1 MGDCI
6 SWCNPV
12 FKRVEALPDLD
23 YATRNHAYI
32 MPDNKA
38 YILNESG
45 DGFTELTS
53 TATTGGTSYDDKPLV
68 ARVEKLEA
76 KEDRDTVYD
85 DTELK
90 KRVSALETKE
100 DSDKQTLTLNGTTLS
115 ISNGNS
121 VEIPKGTTYKAGNG
135 ITITEDGT
143 INNSVVDTNTKYR
156 LVATSNNI
164 GDKLKTL
171 TQLGVKEFNSLLSTN
186 AIQVTLPTPKYTFG
200 DKELYIQ
207 FPKISTK
214 MYKGQGSNVQTRE
227 FILTHFT
234 IPINQAEVLGIA
246 RVGRYTFPEAF
257 GNIHVMYD
265 LSTNGVLN
273 LSFYFEFYKFD
284 LDNNRIITEE
294 PTLTVP
300 ASLDNLTTGLMFGAN
315 FQDEYTIEVTLEE
328 PKVALSELVYSLK
341 EVTE

>member
-38 YILNESG
+38 YILNENG

-68 ARVEKLEA
+68 ARVEKLEN
-76 KEDRDTVYD
+76 
-85 DTELK
+85 
-90 KRVSALETKE
+90 KE

-121 VEIPKGTTYKAGNG
+121 VELPKGTTYKAGNG

-214 MYKGQGSNVQTRE
+214 MYKGKGSNVQTRE

-328 PKVALSELVYSLK
+328 PKVALAELVYSLK

>member
-38 YILNESG
+38 YILNENG

-76 KEDRDTVYD
+76 KEDKDTVYN

-90 KRVSALETKE
+90 NRVSALEAKE

-121 VEIPKGTTYKAGNG
+121 VEIPKGVTYKAGNG

-143 INNSVVDTNTKYR
+143 INNTIVDTNTKYSLKYNETGTPTELDFSSLNPQAIDYPLAPNTIKVTGINYQDIKSASE
-156 LVATSNNI
+156 LVVN
-164 GDKLKTL
+164 
-171 TQLGVKEFNSLLSTN
+171 
-186 AIQVTLPTPKYTFG
+186 
-200 DKELYIQ
+200 
-207 FPKISTK
+207 FPKIVYTVSGSGFAKSEKTNLNVELVIPVNLIDDTTL
-214 MYKGQGSNVQTRE
+214 KGYGT
-227 FILTHFT
+227 LTT
-234 IPINQAEVLGIA
+234 P
-246 RVGRYTFPEAF
+246 Y
-257 GNIHVMYD
+257 GNINISFEVR
-265 LSTNGVLN
+265 NGEESYFAF
-273 LSFYFEFYKFD
+273 SFGFYK
-284 LDNNRIITEE
+284 LDIKDSLNVLPE
-294 PTLTVP
+294 PLLNVP
-300 ASLDNLTTGLMFGAN
+300 MSIDNLTKGTLFGAN
-315 FQDEYTIEVTLEE
+315 FADEFINEVKVSVPTIIINQLYFTLVEVNN
-328 PKVALSELVYSLK
+328 
-341 EVTE
+341 

>member
-38 YILNESG
+38 YILNENG

-76 KEDRDTVYD
+76 KED
-85 DTELK
+85 K
-90 KRVSALETKE
+90 
-100 DSDKQTLTLNGTTLS
+100 DKQTLTLNGTTLS

-121 VEIPKGTTYKAGNG
+121 VELPKGTTYKAGNG

-156 LVATSNNI
+156 LIATSNNI

-214 MYKGQGSNVQTRE
+214 MYKAQGSNEQTRE
-227 FILTHFT
+227 FILTYFT

-315 FQDEYTIEVTLEE
+315 FQDEYTIEVTMEE
-328 PKVALSELVYSLK
+328 PKVALAELVYSLK

>member
-76 KEDRDTVYD
+76 KED
-85 DTELK
+85 K
-90 KRVSALETKE
+90 
-100 DSDKQTLTLNGTTLS
+100 DKQTLTLNGTTLS

-121 VEIPKGTTYKAGNG
+121 VELPKGTTYKAGNG

-214 MYKGQGSNVQTRE
+214 MYKGQGSNEQTRE
-227 FILTHFT
+227 FIMTYFT

-328 PKVALSELVYSLK
+328 PKVALAELVYSLK

>member
-38 YILNESG
+38 YILNENG

-53 TATTGGTSYDDKPLV
+53 TATTGGTSYDDKPLI
-68 ARVEKLEA
+68 ARVEKLEN
-76 KEDRDTVYD
+76 
-85 DTELK
+85 
-90 KRVSALETKE
+90 KE

-121 VEIPKGTTYKAGNG
+121 VELPKGTTYKAGNG

-214 MYKGQGSNVQTRE
+214 MYKGQGSNEQSRE
-227 FILTHFT
+227 FIMTYFT

-328 PKVALSELVYSLK
+328 PKVALAELVYSLK

>member
-53 TATTGGTSYDDKPLV
+53 TATTGGASYDDKPLI

-76 KEDRDTVYD
+76 KED
-85 DTELK
+85 K
-90 KRVSALETKE
+90 
-100 DSDKQTLTLNGTTLS
+100 DKQTLTLNGTTLS

-121 VEIPKGTTYKAGNG
+121 VELPKGTTYKAGNG

-156 LVATSNNI
+156 LIATSNNI

-227 FILTHFT
+227 FIMTYFT

-315 FQDEYTIEVTLEE
+315 FRDEYTIEVTMEE
-328 PKVALSELVYSLK
+328 PKVALAELVYSLK

>member
-38 YILNESG
+38 YILNENG

-68 ARVEKLEA
+68 ARVEKLEN
-76 KEDRDTVYD
+76 
-85 DTELK
+85 
-90 KRVSALETKE
+90 KE
-100 DSDKQTLTLNGTTLS
+100 DSDKQTLTLNGTTLI

-121 VEIPKGTTYKAGNG
+121 VELPKATTYKAGNG

-171 TQLGVKEFNSLLSTN
+171 TQLGAKEFNSLLSTN

-214 MYKGQGSNVQTRE
+214 MYKAQGSNEQTRE

-328 PKVALSELVYSLK
+328 PKVALAELVYSLK

>member
-76 KEDRDTVYD
+76 KED
-85 DTELK
+85 K
-90 KRVSALETKE
+90 
-100 DSDKQTLTLNGTTLS
+100 DKQTLTLNGTTLS

-121 VEIPKGTTYKAGNG
+121 VELPKGTTYKAGNG

-214 MYKGQGSNVQTRE
+214 MYKGQDSNVQTRD

-328 PKVALSELVYSLK
+328 PKVALAELVYSLK

>member
-38 YILNESG
+38 YILNENG

-76 KEDRDTVYD
+76 KED
-85 DTELK
+85 K
-90 KRVSALETKE
+90 
-100 DSDKQTLTLNGTTLS
+100 DKQTLTLNGTTLS

-121 VEIPKGTTYKAGNG
+121 VEIPKVTTYKAGNG

-214 MYKGQGSNVQTRE
+214 MYKGQGSNEQTRE
-227 FILTHFT
+227 FVMTYFT

-328 PKVALSELVYSLK
+328 PKVALAELVYSLK

>member
-12 FKRVEALPDLD
+12 FKRVDALPDLD

-76 KEDRDTVYD
+76 KED
-85 DTELK
+85 K
-90 KRVSALETKE
+90 
-100 DSDKQTLTLNGTTLS
+100 DKQTLTLNGTTLS

-121 VEIPKGTTYKAGNG
+121 VELPKGTTYKAGNG

-214 MYKGQGSNVQTRE
+214 MYKGQGSNEQTRE
-227 FILTHFT
+227 FVMTYFT

-328 PKVALSELVYSLK
+328 PKVALAELVYSLK

>member
-38 YILNESG
+38 YILDESG

-76 KEDRDTVYD
+76 KED
-85 DTELK
+85 K
-90 KRVSALETKE
+90 
-100 DSDKQTLTLNGTTLS
+100 DKQTLTLNGTTLS

-121 VEIPKGTTYKAGNG
+121 VELPKGTTYKAGNG

-227 FILTHFT
+227 FIMTHFT

-284 LDNNRIITEE
+284 LDSNRIITEE

-315 FQDEYTIEVTLEE
+315 FQDEYTIELTLEE
-328 PKVALSELVYSLK
+328 PKVALAELVYSLK

>member
-38 YILNESG
+38 YILNENG

-68 ARVEKLEA
+68 ARVEKLEN
-76 KEDRDTVYD
+76 
-85 DTELK
+85 
-90 KRVSALETKE
+90 KE

-121 VEIPKGTTYKAGNG
+121 VELPKGTTYKAGNG

-156 LVATSNNI
+156 LIATSNNI

-214 MYKGQGSNVQTRE
+214 MYKGQGSNEQTRE
-227 FILTHFT
+227 FLMTYFT

-294 PTLTVP
+294 PTLNVP

-328 PKVALSELVYSLK
+328 PKVALAELVYSLK

>member
-38 YILNESG
+38 YILNENG

-68 ARVEKLEA
+68 ARVEKLEN
-76 KEDRDTVYD
+76 
-85 DTELK
+85 
-90 KRVSALETKE
+90 KE

-121 VEIPKGTTYKAGNG
+121 VELPKGTTYKAGNG

-156 LVATSNNI
+156 LIATSNNI

-328 PKVALSELVYSLK
+328 PKVALAELVYSLK

>member
-1 MGDCI
+1 M
-6 SWCNPV
+6 
-12 FKRVEALPDLD
+12 PDLD

-38 YILNESG
+38 YILNENG

-76 KEDRDTVYD
+76 KED
-85 DTELK
+85 K
-90 KRVSALETKE
+90 
-100 DSDKQTLTLNGTTLS
+100 DKQTLTLNGTTLS

-121 VEIPKGTTYKAGNG
+121 VELPKGTTYKAGNG

-156 LVATSNNI
+156 LIATSNNI

-214 MYKGQGSNVQTRE
+214 MYKAQGSNEQTRE
-227 FILTHFT
+227 FILTYFT

-315 FQDEYTIEVTLEE
+315 FQDEYTIEVTMEE
-328 PKVALSELVYSLK
+328 PKVALAELVYSLK

>member
-76 KEDRDTVYD
+76 KED
-85 DTELK
+85 K
-90 KRVSALETKE
+90 
-100 DSDKQTLTLNGTTLS
+100 DKQTLTLNGTTLS

-121 VEIPKGTTYKAGNG
+121 VELPNGTTYKAGNG

-214 MYKGQGSNVQTRE
+214 MYKGQGSNEQTRE
-227 FILTHFT
+227 FIMTYFT

-328 PKVALSELVYSLK
+328 PKVALAELVYSLK

>member
-38 YILNESG
+38 YILNENG

-76 KEDRDTVYD
+76 
-85 DTELK
+85 
-90 KRVSALETKE
+90 KE

-171 TQLGVKEFNSLLSTN
+171 TQLGVKEFNSLLTTN
-186 AIQVTLPTPKYTFG
+186 AIQVTLPTPQYIFG
-200 DKELYIQ
+200 LKELYIR
-207 FPKISTK
+207 FPKITTK
-214 MYKGQGSNVQTRE
+214 MYKGQGSNEQSQEYIRTY
-227 FILTHFT
+227 FT
-234 IPINQAEVLGIA
+234 IPINQAEIQGIA

-284 LDNNRIITEE
+284 LENNSIITEE

-300 ASLDNLTTGLMFGAN
+300 ASLNNLTKGLMFGAN

-328 PKVALSELVYSLK
+328 PEVALTELVYSLR
-341 EVTE
+341 EVNN

>member
-38 YILNESG
+38 YILNENG

-76 KEDRDTVYD
+76 KED
-85 DTELK
+85 
-90 KRVSALETKE
+90 
-100 DSDKQTLTLNGTTLS
+100 SDKQTLAINGTTLS

-121 VEIPKGTTYKAGNG
+121 VEIPKGVTYKAGNG

-171 TQLGVKEFNSLLSTN
+171 TQLGVKEFNSLLTTN

-200 DKELYIQ
+200 DKELYIR
-207 FPKISTK
+207 FPKIVTK
-214 MYKGQGSNVQTRE
+214 MYKTPGNNEQSQEYIR
-227 FILTHFT
+227 THFT

-284 LDNNRIITEE
+284 LDNDRIITEE

-315 FQDEYTIEVTLEE
+315 FQDEYTIEVTMEE
-328 PKVALSELVYSLK
+328 PEVALAELVYSLK

>member
-38 YILNESG
+38 YILNENG

-76 KEDRDTVYD
+76 KED
-85 DTELK
+85 K
-90 KRVSALETKE
+90 
-100 DSDKQTLTLNGTTLS
+100 DKQTLTLNGTTLS

-143 INNSVVDTNTKYR
+143 INNSVVDTNTKYMLKYNVTGTPTELDFSSLNPQPSDYPLAPNTIKVTGINYQNIR
-156 LVATSNNI
+156 SASELVVN
-164 GDKLKTL
+164 
-171 TQLGVKEFNSLLSTN
+171 
-186 AIQVTLPTPKYTFG
+186 
-200 DKELYIQ
+200 
-207 FPKISTK
+207 FPKITYTVSGSGYAKSDKTNLNVELVIPVNIVDDTTL
-214 MYKGQGSNVQTRE
+214 KGYGT
-227 FILTHFT
+227 LTT
-234 IPINQAEVLGIA
+234 P
-246 RVGRYTFPEAF
+246 Y
-257 GNIHVMYD
+257 GNI
-265 LSTNGVLN
+265 NI
-273 LSFYFEFYKFD
+273 SFEVRDGEESYFSFSFDFYK
-284 LDNNRIITEE
+284 LDIKDSLNVLSE
-294 PTLTVP
+294 PILRVP
-300 ASLDNLTTGLMFGAN
+300 MSIDNLTKGTVFGAN
-315 FQDEYTIEVTLEE
+315 FADEFINEVKVSVPTILVNQLYITLLEVNN
-328 PKVALSELVYSLK
+328 
-341 EVTE
+341 

>member
-38 YILNESG
+38 YILNENG

-76 KEDRDTVYD
+76 KED
-85 DTELK
+85 K
-90 KRVSALETKE
+90 
-100 DSDKQTLTLNGTTLS
+100 DKQTLTLNGTTLS

-164 GDKLKTL
+164 GDKLKPL
-171 TQLGVKEFNSLLSTN
+171 TQLGVKEFNSLITTN
-186 AIQVTLPTPKYTFG
+186 AIQVTLPTPKYTYG
-200 DKELYIQ
+200 DKELYIR
-207 FPKISTK
+207 FPKIVTK
-214 MYKGQGSNVQTRE
+214 MYKGQGSNTQIQEYNRTY
-227 FILTHFT
+227 FT
-234 IPINQAEVLGIA
+234 IPINQAEALGIA

-265 LSTNGVLN
+265 LSTTGVLN
-273 LSFYFEFYKFD
+273 MSFYFEFYKFD

-300 ASLDNLTTGLMFGAN
+300 ASLNNLTTGLMFGAN

-328 PKVALSELVYSLK
+328 PEVALAELVYALR
-341 EVTE
+341 EVTN

>member
-38 YILNESG
+38 YILNENG

-76 KEDRDTVYD
+76 KED
-85 DTELK
+85 K
-90 KRVSALETKE
+90 
-100 DSDKQTLTLNGTTLS
+100 DKQTLTLNGTTLS

-143 INNSVVDTNTKYR
+143 INNSVVDTNTKYK
-156 LVATSNNI
+156 LIASINGISN
-164 GDKLKTL
+164 KLKTL
-171 TQLGVKEFNSLLSTN
+171 TQLGVKEFNSLLTTN
-186 AIQVTLPTPKYTFG
+186 AIQVTLPTPQYTFG
-200 DKELYIQ
+200 DKELYIR
-207 FPKISTK
+207 FPKITTK
-214 MYKGQGSNVQTRE
+214 MYKGQGSSTQTQE
-227 FILTHFT
+227 YILTYFT

-284 LDNNRIITEE
+284 LDNNSIITEE

-315 FQDEYTIEVTLEE
+315 FQDEYTIEVTMEE
-328 PKVALSELVYSLK
+328 PEVALAELVYSLK

>member
-32 MPDNKA
+32 MSDNKA
-38 YILNESG
+38 YILNENG

-76 KEDRDTVYD
+76 KED
-85 DTELK
+85 
-90 KRVSALETKE
+90 
-100 DSDKQTLTLNGTTLS
+100 SDKQTLTLNGTTLS

-121 VEIPKGTTYKAGNG
+121 VEIPKGVTYKAGNG

-156 LVATSNNI
+156 LVASSNSI
-164 GDKLKTL
+164 SDKIKTL
-171 TQLGVKEFNSLLSTN
+171 TQLGVKEFNSLLTTN
-186 AIQVTLPTPKYTFG
+186 GIQVTLPTPKYIYG
-200 DKELYIQ
+200 DKELYII
-207 FPKISTK
+207 FPKITTK
-214 MYKGQGSNVQTRE
+214 LYKTPGNNEQSKEYIGTYIS
-227 FILTHFT
+227 
-234 IPINQAEVLGIA
+234 IPINEAEA
-246 RVGRYTFPEAF
+246 SPTNRVGRYTFPEEF
-257 GNIHVMYD
+257 GNIHIMYD

-284 LDNNRIITEE
+284 LDNNKIITEE

-300 ASLDNLTTGLMFGAN
+300 ASLNNLTKGLMFGAN

-328 PKVALSELVYSLK
+328 PKVALAELVYKLS
-341 EVTE
+341 EVTS

>member
-38 YILNESG
+38 YILNENG

-53 TATTGGTSYDDKPLV
+53 TATTEGTSYDDKPLV

-76 KEDRDTVYD
+76 KED
-85 DTELK
+85 
-90 KRVSALETKE
+90 
-100 DSDKQTLTLNGTTLS
+100 SDKQTLTLSGTTLS

-156 LVATSNNI
+156 LIATSNNI

-300 ASLDNLTTGLMFGAN
+300 ASLDNLTTGLVFGAN

-328 PKVALSELVYSLK
+328 PKVALAELVYSLK

>member
-32 MPDNKA
+32 MPDNKV
-38 YILNESG
+38 YILNDNG
-45 DGFTELTS
+45 DGFTELTT

-76 KEDRDTVYD
+76 KED
-85 DTELK
+85 K
-90 KRVSALETKE
+90 
-100 DSDKQTLTLNGTTLS
+100 DKQTLTLNGTTLS

-171 TQLGVKEFNSLLSTN
+171 TQLGAKEFNSLLSTN

-207 FPKISTK
+207 FPRISTK
-214 MYKGQGSNVQTRE
+214 MYKTPGSNEQTRE

-246 RVGRYTFPEAF
+246 RVGRYTFSEAF

-328 PKVALSELVYSLK
+328 PKVALAELVYSLK
-341 EVTE
+341 EVTD

>member
-38 YILNESG
+38 YILNENG

-76 KEDRDTVYD
+76 KED
-85 DTELK
+85 K
-90 KRVSALETKE
+90 
-100 DSDKQTLTLNGTTLS
+100 DKQTLTLNGTTLS

-143 INNSVVDTNTKYR
+143 INNSVADTNTKYK
-156 LVATSNNI
+156 LVANINGISN
-164 GDKLKTL
+164 KLKTL
-171 TQLGVKEFNSLLSTN
+171 TQLGVKEFNSLLTTN
-186 AIQVTLPTPKYTFG
+186 AIQVTLPTPQYTFG
-200 DKELYIQ
+200 DKELYIR
-207 FPKISTK
+207 FPKITTK
-214 MYKGQGSNVQTRE
+214 MYKGQDSSTQTQE
-227 FILTHFT
+227 YILTYFT
-234 IPINQAEVLGIA
+234 IPINQSDLEGISMT
-246 RVGRYTFPEAF
+246 GRYTFPEVF

-265 LSTNGVLN
+265 LNTNGVLN

-300 ASLDNLTTGLMFGAN
+300 ASLNNLTKGLMFGAN
-315 FQDEYTIEVTLEE
+315 FQDEYIIEVTLEE
-328 PKVALSELVYSLK
+328 PEVALAELVYSLR
-341 EVTE
+341 EVTN

>member
-38 YILNESG
+38 YILNENG

-76 KEDRDTVYD
+76 KED
-85 DTELK
+85 K
-90 KRVSALETKE
+90 
-100 DSDKQTLTLNGTTLS
+100 DKQTLTLNGTTLS

-121 VEIPKGTTYKAGNG
+121 VELPKGTTYKAGNG

-156 LVATSNNI
+156 LIATSNNI

-214 MYKGQGSNVQTRE
+214 MYKGQGSNEQTRE
-227 FILTHFT
+227 FILTYFT

-328 PKVALSELVYSLK
+328 PKVALAEFVYSLK

>member
-38 YILNESG
+38 YILNENG

-76 KEDRDTVYD
+76 KED
-85 DTELK
+85 K
-90 KRVSALETKE
+90 
-100 DSDKQTLTLNGTTLS
+100 DKQTLTLNGTTLS

-121 VEIPKGTTYKAGNG
+121 VELPKGTTYKAGNG

-214 MYKGQGSNVQTRE
+214 MYKGQGSNEQTRE
-227 FILTHFT
+227 FIMTYFT

-315 FQDEYTIEVTLEE
+315 FQDEYTIEVTMEE
-328 PKVALSELVYSLK
+328 PKVALAELVYSLK

>member
-68 ARVEKLEA
+68 ARVEKLEN
-76 KEDRDTVYD
+76 KED
-85 DTELK
+85 K
-90 KRVSALETKE
+90 
-100 DSDKQTLTLNGTTLS
+100 DKQTLTLNGTTLS

-328 PKVALSELVYSLK
+328 PKVALAELVYSLK

>member
-23 YATRNHAYI
+23 SATRNHAYI

-76 KEDRDTVYD
+76 KED
-85 DTELK
+85 K
-90 KRVSALETKE
+90 
-100 DSDKQTLTLNGTTLS
+100 DKQTLTLNGTTLS

-171 TQLGVKEFNSLLSTN
+171 TQLGVKEFPSLLTTN

-214 MYKGQGSNVQTRE
+214 MYKGQGSNEQTRE
-227 FILTHFT
+227 FILTYFT

-300 ASLDNLTTGLMFGAN
+300 ASLDNLTTGLVFGAN

-328 PKVALSELVYSLK
+328 PKVALAELVYSLK

>member
-38 YILNESG
+38 YILNENG

-76 KEDRDTVYD
+76 KED
-85 DTELK
+85 K
-90 KRVSALETKE
+90 
-100 DSDKQTLTLNGTTLS
+100 DKQTLTLNGTTLS

-121 VEIPKGTTYKAGNG
+121 VEIPKVTTYKAGNG

-214 MYKGQGSNVQTRE
+214 MYKGQGSNEQTRE
-227 FILTHFT
+227 FVMTYFT

-284 LDNNRIITEE
+284 LDNNKIITEE

-328 PKVALSELVYSLK
+328 PKVALAELVYSLK
-341 EVTE
+341 EVTD

>member
-76 KEDRDTVYD
+76 KED
-85 DTELK
+85 K
-90 KRVSALETKE
+90 
-100 DSDKQTLTLNGTTLS
+100 DKQTLTINGTTLS

-121 VEIPKGTTYKAGNG
+121 VELPKGVTYKAGNG

-156 LVATSNNI
+156 LIATSNNI

-214 MYKGQGSNVQTRE
+214 MYKGQGSNEQTRE
-227 FILTHFT
+227 FIMTYFT
-234 IPINQAEVLGIA
+234 IPINQAEVIGIA

-315 FQDEYTIEVTLEE
+315 FQDEYTIEVTMEE
-328 PKVALSELVYSLK
+328 PKVALAELVYSLK

>member
-38 YILNESG
+38 YILNENG

-76 KEDRDTVYD
+76 
-85 DTELK
+85 
-90 KRVSALETKE
+90 KE

-156 LVATSNNI
+156 LIASSNSI
-164 GDKLKTL
+164 SDKIKTL
-171 TQLGVKEFNSLLSTN
+171 TQLGVKEFNSLLTTN
-186 AIQVTLPTPKYTFG
+186 GIQVTLPTPKYIYG
-200 DKELYIQ
+200 DKELYII
-207 FPKISTK
+207 FPKITTK
-214 MYKGQGSNVQTRE
+214 LYKTPGNNEQSKEYIGTYIS
-227 FILTHFT
+227 
-234 IPINQAEVLGIA
+234 IPINEAEA
-246 RVGRYTFPEAF
+246 SPTNRVGRYTFPEEF
-257 GNIHVMYD
+257 GNIHIMYD

-300 ASLDNLTTGLMFGAN
+300 ASLNNLTKGLMFGAN

-328 PKVALSELVYSLK
+328 PKVALAELVYKLT
-341 EVTE
+341 EVTS

>member
-38 YILNESG
+38 YILNENG

-68 ARVEKLEA
+68 ARVEKLE
-76 KEDRDTVYD
+76 
-85 DTELK
+85 
-90 KRVSALETKE
+90 TKE
-100 DSDKQTLTLNGTTLS
+100 DSDKQTLTLSGTTLS

-214 MYKGQGSNVQTRE
+214 MYKGQGSNEQTRE
-227 FILTHFT
+227 FIMTYFT

-328 PKVALSELVYSLK
+328 PKVALAELVYSLK

>member
-76 KEDRDTVYD
+76 KED
-85 DTELK
+85 K
-90 KRVSALETKE
+90 
-100 DSDKQTLTLNGTTLS
+100 DKQTLTLNGTTLS

-121 VEIPKGTTYKAGNG
+121 VELPKGVTYKAGNG

-156 LVATSNNI
+156 LIATSNNI

-214 MYKGQGSNVQTRE
+214 MYKGQGSNLQTRE

-328 PKVALSELVYSLK
+328 PKVALAELVYSLK

>member
-38 YILNESG
+38 YILNENG

-76 KEDRDTVYD
+76 KED
-85 DTELK
+85 K
-90 KRVSALETKE
+90 
-100 DSDKQTLTLNGTTLS
+100 DKQTLTLNGTTLS

-121 VEIPKGTTYKAGNG
+121 VELPKGTTYKAGNG

-328 PKVALSELVYSLK
+328 PKVALAELVYSLK

>member
-76 KEDRDTVYD
+76 KED
-85 DTELK
+85 K
-90 KRVSALETKE
+90 
-100 DSDKQTLTLNGTTLS
+100 DKQTLTLNGTTLS

-121 VEIPKGTTYKAGNG
+121 VELPKGTTYKAGNG

-227 FILTHFT
+227 FIMTYFT

-315 FQDEYTIEVTLEE
+315 FQDEYTIEVTMEE
-328 PKVALSELVYSLK
+328 PKVALAELVYSLK

>member
-76 KEDRDTVYD
+76 KED
-85 DTELK
+85 K
-90 KRVSALETKE
+90 
-100 DSDKQTLTLNGTTLS
+100 DKQTLTLNGTTLS

-121 VEIPKGTTYKAGNG
+121 VELPKGTTYKAGNG

-156 LVATSNNI
+156 LVALSNNI

-171 TQLGVKEFNSLLSTN
+171 TQLDVKEFNSLLTTN
-186 AIQVTLPTPKYTFG
+186 AIQVTLPTPKYTYG
-200 DKELYIQ
+200 DKELFIQ
-207 FPKISTK
+207 FPKITTK
-214 MYKGQGSNVQTRE
+214 MYKGQGSNELSQVYIKTA
-227 FILTHFT
+227 FT
-234 IPINQAEVLGIA
+234 IPINQAEAQGIA

-257 GNIHVMYD
+257 GNIHVVYD

-315 FQDEYTIEVTLEE
+315 FQDEYTIEVTMEE
-328 PKVALSELVYSLK
+328 PKVALAELVYSLK
-341 EVTE
+341 EVTD